1 MSSSNSSARSSP
13 TPESDE
19 GSVGTVSPPSPPP
32 SPPRPTRSEY
42 ADYAALLR
50 QERAHD
56 PARLARRLVTRYR
69 RAAEGGG
76 EQDDTASG
84 TVAPDRSALVAD
96 EASQPHPLRSRKRRR
111 GIQGD
116 RSGDVSSRWPL
127 MVEEIPHPPS
137 TIQESV
143 LAFASAYVRQH
154 RLSVP
159 QDSILRH
166 PSDTDEPTFHANLVP
181 STMEAI
187 DRVLVSLAGMR
198 PVGKKRARKDMG
210 CMDWQSVL
218 AASSVLPG
226 CQACV
231 NGLLK
236 TCSARY

>member
-1 MSSSNSSARSSP
+1 MALRSDCDRDMSSSNSSALSSP

-19 GSVGTVSPPSPPP
+19 GSVETVSPP

-50 QERAHD
+50 QQRAHD

-69 RAAEGGG
+69 RAVVGGG

-84 TVAPDRSALVAD
+84 TAAPDRSTLAA
-96 EASQPHPLRSRKRRR
+96 EGTSQPQPLRSRKRRR
-111 GIQGD
+111 GIQKD
-116 RSGDVSSRWPL
+116 TSGDVSARWPL
-127 MVEEIPHPPS
+127 MVEETPHPPS

-154 RLSVP
+154 RLSVR

-181 STMEAI
+181 STIEVI
-187 DRVLVSLAGMR
+187 DRVLVSLAGTR

-231 NGLLK
+231 D
-236 TCSARY
+236 